1 MSVKK
6 NDCDVVRDLI
16 PLVLDRA
23 ACDGS
28 RQLVQ
33 AHLTV
38 CPDCKKIYDEMRAA
52 MPAEARTAYEEENR
66 TFMEALRAARRQ
78 KRRRRLT
85 AALLAAVLCVVA
97 AFGGMY
103 AYDALYNRMSVTVDN
118 SLYTLSLSRLQD
130 GRIVV
135 TAREDSLGFDHM
147 SVSETVVQDGN
158 RNLYLRFATTPV
170 HHKSSMPQDNAG
182 WNAFLLE
189 AKDLDNLHEIRQGT
203 WDQFVTI
210 WAQGDDIPA
219 ASAQME
225 AFFAL
230 TDESKAMWAENIMEG
245 DDGKATLPAGVREA
259 YWQLTERIDAVR
271 RTVPEWR

>member
-23 ACDGS
+23 AGDGS

-38 CPDCKKIYDEMRAA
+38 CPDCKKIYDEMQAA

-147 SVSETVVQDGN
+147 SVSETVVQDGK
-158 RNLYLRFATTPV
+158 RNLYLRIATTPL
-170 HHKSSMPQDNAG
+170 HHRNSMPQDNAG
-182 WNAFLLE
+182 WSAFLLE
-189 AKDLDNLHEIRQGT
+189 AKDLDNLHEIRQGA

-230 TDESKAMWAENIMEG
+230 TDESEAMWVENIMEG
-245 DDGKATLPAGVREA
+245 DDGKAIFPAGMREA
-259 YWQLTERIDAVR
+259 YRRLTERIDAVR
-271 RTVPEWR
+271 QTVPEWH